1 MYDNNIR
8 EPSMLYH
15 VLNKTIKVALDN
27 YHRQQKH
34 TNEIK
39 EWLIVSHIKK
49 VPYVREFFFKKVVTR
64 SNFYTLHS
72 NDCWDY
78 QQSIFQRIFNKQ
90 LSVIHKNHPL
100 IVSTFFPNQG
110 LIRRM
115 ELYTISSLGHCSLHY
130 DEVQFVKDWVGSS
143 TVVTVNTMRTLKIN
157 D

>member
-49 VPYVREFFFKKVVTR
+49 VPYVREFFFKKV
-64 SNFYTLHS
+64 
-72 NDCWDY
+72 
-78 QQSIFQRIFNKQ
+78 
-90 LSVIHKNHPL
+90 
-100 IVSTFFPNQG
+100 STFFPNQG